1 MNEIPNITGGA
12 VGNVNGG
19 VIPNG
24 VVNNAN
30 PIPNARVGNAAIPTL
45 NINEGPRIIPTI
57 DPPVIRDTQ
66 QSLIRSLAPP
76 VFTNPDGSLKYP
88 TLRVPTQA
96 EFDEAVRAEKQAQ
109 EDEKAEK
116 SRGLPDAPAPFIPPA
131 VVTPPV
137 KEVKQDEPP
146 PVELPKSNL
155 GVPVIE
161 VPIIGEVPI
170 PPKDQVLLAGTTAT
184 ASVAAALIGKSLV
197 EWMVKKLK
205 PIVQQILI
213 RGKKLLNRDLTP
225 YELQLYFASELD
237 KKNLKLLKKEWKEEK
252 KSQYKKAHD
261 K

>member
-1 MNEIPNITGGA
+1 M
-12 VGNVNGG
+12 
-19 VIPNG
+19 
-24 VVNNAN
+24 
-30 PIPNARVGNAAIPTL
+30 PIVRYTDT
-45 NINEGPRIIPTI
+45 TI
-57 DPPVIRDTQ
+57 
-66 QSLIRSLAPP
+66 
-76 VFTNPDGSLKYP
+76 KYP
-88 TLRVPTQA
+88 TLSVPTQA
-96 EFDEAVRAEKQAQ
+96 EFDEAVRAERKAQ
-109 EDEKAEK
+109 EEEKEEE
-116 SRGLPDAPAPFIPPA
+116 SRGLPDTPEIPPIPR
-131 VVTPPV
+131 VLIPTPPTD
-137 KEVKQDEPP
+137 EVKNAQTP

-170 PPKDQVLLAGTTAT
+170 PPKDQVLLAGTTAI
-184 ASVAAALIGKSLV
+184 ASVAAALIGKSMV

-225 YELQLYFASELD
+225 YELQLYFAAELD